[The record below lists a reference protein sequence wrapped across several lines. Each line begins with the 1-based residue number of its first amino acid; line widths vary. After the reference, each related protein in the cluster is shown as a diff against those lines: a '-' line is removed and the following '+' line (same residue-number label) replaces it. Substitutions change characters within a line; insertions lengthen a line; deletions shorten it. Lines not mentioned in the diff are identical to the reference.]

1 MFVIRF
7 THLAEK
13 VGGFEEMSDEKHCKK
28 KKKKR
33 VDDTLFSFVTIT
45 TFLLPLELHK
55 LQLCNVIIFCA
66 KC

>member
-28 KKKKR
+28 KKKKGWMIHCL
-33 VDDTLFSFVTIT
+33 VL
-45 TFLLPLELHK
+45 
-55 LQLCNVIIFCA
+55 
-66 KC
+66 